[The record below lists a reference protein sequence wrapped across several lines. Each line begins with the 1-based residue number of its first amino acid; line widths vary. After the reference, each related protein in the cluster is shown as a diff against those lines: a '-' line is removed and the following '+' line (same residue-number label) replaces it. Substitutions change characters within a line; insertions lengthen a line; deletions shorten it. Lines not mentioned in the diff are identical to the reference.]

1 MILVD
6 THAHLDDARFE
17 GQLADILSRAQ
28 EAQVRA
34 IITVG
39 ADLDS
44 SRAAVALAE
53 QYPQVYAAVG
63 IHPHEAARVV
73 DNDLRELTR
82 LGEHPKV
89 VAIGETG
96 LDFYRNLSPR
106 DSQQDVFVAQLRLAM
121 DMGKPVVIHDRD
133 AHAETL
139 AILKELAQDW
149 RGVLH
154 CFSAGYEMAIEALE
168 LGFDLSFAGPVTFQN
183 ARELHA
189 LVPRLPL
196 ERLLIETDCPWLAPH
211 PHRGKRNEPAYVR
224 LVAAKIAALHKVPL
238 QRVAAITTA
247 NAEQLFGLPRMV

>member
-17 GQLADILSRAQ
+17 GELDDIISRALQ
-28 EAQVRA
+28 AQVQA

-39 ADLDS
+39 ADLVS
-44 SRAAVALAE
+44 SRTAVALAE
-53 QYPQVYAAVG
+53 QYRQVYAAVG

-73 DNDLRELTR
+73 EDDLKELAR
-82 LGEHPKV
+82 LSEHPKV

-106 DSQQDVFVAQLRLAM
+106 DSQQDVFVAQLRLAL
-121 DMGKPVVIHDRD
+121 DKGKPVVIHDRD

-139 AILKELAQDW
+139 ATVKRLAQDW

-154 CFSAGYEMAIEALE
+154 CFSGDYEMANEALE

-183 ARELHA
+183 ARRLQA

-224 LVAAKIAALHKVPL
+224 LVAAKFAELHDVPL
-238 QRVAAITTA
+238 EHVAAITTA
-247 NAEQLFGLPRMV
+247 NAEQLFGLARMA

>member
-6 THAHLDDARFE
+6 THAHLDDARLE
-17 GQLADILSRAQ
+17 HDLDDVISRALQ
-28 EAQVRA
+28 AQVKA

-44 SRAAVALAE
+44 SRAAVDLCE
-53 QYPQVYAAVG
+53 RYPQVYAAVG
-63 IHPHEAARVV
+63 IHPHDAARVV
-73 DNDLRELTR
+73 DDDLKELAR

-96 LDFYRNLSPR
+96 LDYYRDLSPR
-106 DSQQDVFVAQLRLAM
+106 DSQRDVFVAQLRLAI

-133 AHAETL
+133 AHVETL
-139 AILKELAQDW
+139 AILKSLAQDW

-154 CFSAGYEMAIEALE
+154 CFSGGYEMAMEALE
-168 LGFDLSFAGPVTFQN
+168 LGLDLSFAGPVTFHN
-183 ARELHA
+183 ARKLHA

-196 ERLLIETDCPWLAPH
+196 ERLLVETDCPWLAPH

-224 LVAAKIAALHKVPL
+224 LVAAKIAELHDL
-238 QRVAAITTA
+238 RLEHVAAITTA
-247 NAEQLFGLPRMV
+247 NAERLFGLPSMV

>member
-6 THAHLDDARFE
+6 THAHLDDPRFE
-17 GQLADILSRAQ
+17 GDLDDVISRALH
-28 EAQVRA
+28 AQVQA

-44 SRAAVALAE
+44 SRAAIALAE
-53 QYPQVYAAVG
+53 QYPQVYAVVG

-73 DNDLRELTR
+73 DDDLKELSR

-106 DSQQDVFVAQLRLAM
+106 NSQQDVFVAQLRLAL
-121 DMGKPVVIHDRD
+121 DKGKPVVIHDRD

-139 AILKELAQDW
+139 AILKELAQHW

-154 CFSAGYEMAIEALE
+154 CFSGGYEMAIEALE

-183 ARELHA
+183 ARKLHA
-189 LVPRLPL
+189 LLPRLPL
-196 ERLLIETDCPWLAPH
+196 ERLLVETDCPWLAPH

-224 LVAAKIAALHKVPL
+224 LVAAKIAQLHDVPL
-238 QRVAAITTA
+238 EHVAAITTA